1 MRIRV
6 NRDFGGRITDERRI
20 PPGEYALD
28 DPALFGVGQ
37 YLLDNGFAERVSDGS
52 VSINDTDVAGE
63 IPDGAVVT
71 YWETE
76 APDDVPET
84 VDYAAMTIAELKA
97 LLDERGV
104 DYSDAK
110 RKDDYVALAEAQG

>member
-37 YLLDNGFAERVSDGS
+37 YLLDNGFAEMLEPLVVADAPVDIAIDAFEAAESDATGE
-52 VSINDTDVAGE
+52 SIEPEA
-63 IPDGAVVT
+63 
-71 YWETE
+71 E
-76 APDDVPET
+76 APTKP
-84 VDYAAMTIAELKA
+84 
-97 LLDERGV
+97 
-104 DYSDAK
+104 AK
-110 RKDDYVALAEAQG
+110 RGRK